1 MDYFE
6 LYKKCELCP
15 HKCGV
20 NRFRELG
27 YCMSSNEL
35 KISAVS
41 YYKGEEPCFYID
53 KGVGAIFFSN
63 CTMKCVYCQNYS
75 FSQLGSGKY
84 IDSKKLVDT
93 ILEIN
98 DKASYSELVTPT
110 HFIPSI
116 LNALEIAKSKEG
128 FNLPIIYNTSGYE
141 DVQSLKLLKDLVDI
155 YLVDFRY
162 SNNESSRLYS
172 KVNDYFDVVKKA
184 ITQMYDQVGNL
195 ILDDEKRAIKGIL
208 VRYLVLPNSINDHK
222 VIFDWLYDNFGKYLT
237 LSIMD
242 QYVPVYKARGIKELN
257 SYVSKNKYAQVVN
270 YAVEKGF
277 ENLYIQTRLINT

>member
-15 HKCGV
+15 HKCKV

-27 YCMSSNEL
+27 YCMSSNEV
-35 KISAVS
+35 KISTVS

-63 CTMKCVYCQNYS
+63 CTMRCVYCQNYA
-75 FSQLGSGKY
+75 FSQLGNGEY
-84 IDSKKLVDT
+84 IDSQKLVDI

-98 DKASYSELVTPT
+98 DRASYLELITPT

-116 LNALEIAKSKEG
+116 LNALEIAKSKG

-141 DVQSLKLLKDLVDI
+141 DVQSLKLLKGIIDI

-172 KVNDYFDVVKKA
+172 KVNNYFDVVKKT
-184 ITQMYDQVGNL
+184 ITEMYNQTGNL
-195 ILDDEKRAIKGIL
+195 ILDDEKRAIRGIL
-208 VRYLVLPNSINDHK
+208 VRYLVLPNFINDHK
-222 VIFDWLYDNFGKYLT
+222 IIFDWLYDNFGKYLT

-242 QYVPVYKARGIKELN
+242 QYVPVYKAREIKELN
-257 SYVSKNKYAQVVN
+257 SYVSKDRYTDVVD
-270 YAVEKGF
+270 YAVNKGF
-277 ENLYIQTRLINT
+277 ENLYIQTRLLD